1 MISYMKKLIIA
12 AAVLSALSLC
22 GCTSDSNAVS
32 QGSEYVSAES
42 SEMESI
48 GEMREDQIAEAEAAI
63 QDIQ

>member
-1 MISYMKKLIIA
+1 MVSHMKKLIIA
-12 AAVLSALSLC
+12 AAVLSAMFLC
-22 GCTSDSNAVS
+22 GCTSDNNAVS

-48 GEMREDQIAEAEAAI
+48 GEMREEQIAEAEAAI

>member
-1 MISYMKKLIIA
+1 MVISMKKLIIA

-32 QGSEYVSAES
+32 RSSEYVSAEA

-48 GEMREDQIAEAEAAI
+48 GDMREEQIADAETALE
-63 QDIQ
+63 